1 MGRLQGKTAVITGA
15 AAGIGRA
22 IAGRFADE
30 GASLVLVDIAAEKI
44 RSLADFLAESGTV
57 VEVIVGDVA
66 DEETMRR
73 SALRAEER
81 FGQLD
86 ILVNNAYA
94 AISRPVTELTAEEW
108 RFTMD
113 VCLTAVFFGV
123 KHAIPIM
130 QRQRSGVIINMSSV
144 NSLVASPGM
153 PAYTAAKGAIAS
165 LTLQFAV
172 EYGPYGIR
180 TNAIR
185 PGFIVTEDVE
195 RTVLVS
201 PAETRAAIESC
212 PLRRLGRP
220 EDVAAVA
227 LFLASD
233 DAAFVNGAILTVDG
247 GTTAQWPAILLRPE
261 LRKKAGL
268 PPFPGA

>member
-1 MGRLQGKTAVITGA
+1 MGRLQGKTALVTGA

-22 IAGRFADE
+22 IAARFAGE
-30 GASLVLVDIAAEKI
+30 GASLVLVDIAAE
-44 RSLADFLAESGTV
+44 STQTLADSFVSGGTP

-66 DEETMRR
+66 EEETLQRAVMQ
-73 SALRAEER
+73 AEER
-81 FGQLD
+81 FGRLD

-94 AISRPVTELTAEEW
+94 AVHRPVTELTTDEW
-108 RFTMD
+108 RYTMD

-123 KHAIPIM
+123 KHAIPMM
-130 QRQRSGVIINMSSV
+130 QRQGSGAIVNMSSV
-144 NSLVASPGM
+144 NSLVATPGM
-153 PAYTAAKGAIAS
+153 PAYTAAKGAIAA
-165 LTLQFAV
+165 LTLQLAV

-185 PGFIVTEDVE
+185 PGFTVTEDVE
-195 RTVLVS
+195 RTILVT
-201 PAETRAAIESC
+201 PGETQAAIESC

-220 EDVAAVA
+220 EDIAAAA

-247 GTTAQWPAILLRPE
+247 GATAQWPAILLRPE

-268 PPFPGA
+268 PPLPPG